1 MNWWQRITFSEQ
13 QTETSAGGIDRV
25 ITSATNPTIYGNI
38 NLSLEGVNR
47 YVAQIAEETVKM
59 RELWIFDDEINDYV
73 CVTIADPDVVIY
85 DRPSKKMFLEGEVPF
100 IQVCPTHSTTTTG
113 VSRKWQRLVFLQDM
127 RNKRTTQIMQLLD
140 KQVDPPTALMGLAAF

>member
-1 MNWWQRITFSEQ
+1 MVEPSVMGVLREDTPYTDRQEAMVQEYYMTRSELFSRLYSHPKRDELVQRITFSEQ

-59 RELWIFDDEINDYV
+59 RELWIYDDEINDYV

-85 DRPSKKMFLEGEVPF
+85 DRPSKEDVLRG
-100 IQVCPTHSTTTTG
+100 
-113 VSRKWQRLVFLQDM
+113 
-127 RNKRTTQIMQLLD
+127 
-140 KQVDPPTALMGLAAF
+140 

>member
-1 MNWWQRITFSEQ
+1 
-13 QTETSAGGIDRV
+13 
-25 ITSATNPTIYGNI
+25 
-38 NLSLEGVNR
+38 VNR

-100 IQVCPTHSTTTTG
+100 IQVCPNPQYDYYWGQSE
-113 VSRKWQRLVFLQDM
+113 VQRLVFLQDM

-140 KQVDPPTALMGLAAF
+140 KQVDPPTALMGFGGILDEKSFALRRAGGLLANDMPNATG